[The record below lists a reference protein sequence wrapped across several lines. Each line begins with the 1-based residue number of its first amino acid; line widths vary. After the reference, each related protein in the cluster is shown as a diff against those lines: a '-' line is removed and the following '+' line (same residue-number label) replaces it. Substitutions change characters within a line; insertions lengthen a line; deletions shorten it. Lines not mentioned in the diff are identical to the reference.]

1 MWKKVCFWITCPRIK
16 FSIIFKSSCFSSCI
30 KFNDEIQHSKP
41 RREWNIKGI
50 FFARNRHTN
59 LSTYP
64 ILFSFSK
71 FKQINNISFFLL
83 HLNNTYI
90 SESIIQSSNLHISIV
105 FCTMF
110 ALFFGQKLNYKIYTS
125 RYFIRNV
132 DSRKQQL
139 WAFFQLGLYALKHN
153 ASLNFICFISVK

>member
-1 MWKKVCFWITCPRIK
+1 
-16 FSIIFKSSCFSSCI
+16 
-30 KFNDEIQHSKP
+30 
-41 RREWNIKGI
+41 
-50 FFARNRHTN
+50 
-59 LSTYP
+59 
-64 ILFSFSK
+64 
-71 FKQINNISFFLL
+71 
-83 HLNNTYI
+83 
-90 SESIIQSSNLHISIV
+90 
-105 FCTMF
+105 MF